1 MSNVSDQNKRQ
12 AELDD
17 FWDIDLLLPQKKN
30 TAQRQIPT
38 PHIETAEIEWETKK
52 SASQEE
58 VVHDA
63 PLPRG
68 MKCMERPTP
77 TAPESPVIKGD
88 VYHPHHPL
96 ISEVRILPWKS
107 NFRFYERFCATA
119 KQLYHKH
126 GEPCTAVPF
135 FSYMPQYDQM
145 NRAQLSWYFYW
156 RDCVRAGEYP
166 ETDYSYIFL
175 CLFEIINLPD
185 KIEPALGQRMMFDIW
200 KNYRKVYPLL
210 NRYLADWICD
220 YSLIHH
226 LPPPSDIS
234 TEMFTLI
241 AEQSSFKEFYASPT
255 GHDAAR
261 DAYVYLAFC
270 TSYDYRKSK
279 LYLMGEQQAKAMD
292 THIPTALSY
301 VISALSQEG
310 TTFAGSHMQKA
321 SLSRDSF
328 IGALTSGRMKR
339 RIEVDYCSFHRSHE
353 LRFLITDMIKY
364 TENKLR
370 GVMGMKS
377 RLSIYA
383 LPDKIKS
390 LLDEYLGQALDL
402 RRAAIKRQQPE
413 RPAYELLY
421 DLPKTELSPDH
432 AAKIEQ
438 ESWSMT
444 KQLVEAFDQEQELQ
458 VPIAPVAEVKEPE
471 IFSSSGND
479 LCAALREYAPFL
491 RNVAD
496 HDLLSQR
503 AFAQTRGCLPD
514 ALVEDINAIAADV
527 MGDIL
532 IDSDDDGRYTLIED
546 YLQDVESLL
555 QNVDAMDLQKGG
567 DYA

>member
-1 MSNVSDQNKRQ
+1 
-12 AELDD
+12 
-17 FWDIDLLLPQKKN
+17 
-30 TAQRQIPT
+30 
-38 PHIETAEIEWETKK
+38 
-52 SASQEE
+52 
-58 VVHDA
+58 
-63 PLPRG
+63 
-68 MKCMERPTP
+68 
-77 TAPESPVIKGD
+77 
-88 VYHPHHPL
+88 
-96 ISEVRILPWKS
+96 
-107 NFRFYERFCATA
+107 
-119 KQLYHKH
+119 
-126 GEPCTAVPF
+126 
-135 FSYMPQYDQM
+135 
-145 NRAQLSWYFYW
+145 
-156 RDCVRAGEYP
+156 
-166 ETDYSYIFL
+166 
-175 CLFEIINLPD
+175 
-185 KIEPALGQRMMFDIW
+185 
-200 KNYRKVYPLL
+200 
-210 NRYLADWICD
+210 
-220 YSLIHH
+220 
-226 LPPPSDIS
+226 
-234 TEMFTLI
+234 MFTLI

-413 RPAYELLY
+413 RPAYESLY
-421 DLPKTELSPDH
+421 DLPKTELSADH
-432 AAKIEQ
+432 AAQIEQ

-444 KQLVEAFDQEQELQ
+444 KQLVEAFEQEQEPQ
-458 VPIAPVAEVKEPE
+458 APVVPVAIVKETEIAPT
-471 IFSSSGND
+471 SDTD
-479 LCAALREYAPFL
+479 LCVALREYAPFL
-491 RNVAD
+491 RSIAD
-496 HDLLSQR
+496 NESHSQQ
-503 AFAQTRGCLPD
+503 AFARARGCLPD
-514 ALVEDINAIAADV
+514 ALIEEINAIAANV

-532 IDSDDDGRYTLIED
+532 IDSENDGRYTLIED
-546 YLQDVESLL
+546 
-555 QNVDAMDLQKGG
+555 
-567 DYA
+567 